1 LATLNPIGAFAQGRI
16 SSGLGFKLPPLTV
29 LIPAILVG
37 LAMLVPVAYLV
48 LRSASAGEEVWD
60 VLFRFRTVQTIGRT
74 ALLIATVTGVSA
86 LIAVPMAW
94 LTSRT
99 DLPFKGAWTLLAALP
114 LVIPS
119 FVGAFL
125 FISVMGPRGL
135 AQQAL
140 GSLFG
145 VERLPDIHG
154 LVGATFVLALLSYP
168 YLFLTVRGAINN
180 LDSSAE
186 EAARG
191 LGHSALSTFWRVTLP
206 QLRPSI
212 AAGSLLV
219 GLYTLSD
226 FGAVSLMRFPT
237 FTWVIFQQY
246 ESALDR
252 SLAAMF
258 SLILVAMA
266 VVVLLT
272 EVYTRGRRKYFRSGS
287 GAARDHRVQKLGAWK
302 LPAILFLGTISI
314 LALAMPTGVLVFW
327 LVRGVAAGEPL
338 LLLWQATHSS
348 VLVSALAALVTV
360 LLAIPVAALV
370 VRYPSLLSRLMEP
383 ISYVG
388 YALPGVVVALALV
401 FFGVRYARPIYQT
414 TWLLVF
420 AYAVLFFPVA
430 LASVRSSLLQI
441 NPRLEDAARG
451 LGYTQLGVLIRV
463 TVPLMRSGLIMGAAM
478 VFLLT
483 MKELP
488 ATLILGPLGF
498 NSLAT
503 EIWSASS
510 EALFARAAA
519 PALLLILISSVPM
532 GFLVI
537 RERGLRA

>member
-1 LATLNPIGAFAQGRI
+1 MATLNPIGAFSSGRI
-16 SSGLGFKLPPLTV
+16 ARGIGPRLPPVTILV
-29 LIPAILVG
+29 PAGMVG
-37 LAMLVPVAYLV
+37 LAMLVPVAYL
-48 LRSASAGEEVWD
+48 LIRSVGAGEDAWD
-60 VLFRFRTVQTIGRT
+60 ILFRLRTAQTVGRT
-74 ALLIATVTGVSA
+74 ALLIVTVTSVSA
-86 LIAVPMAW
+86 VIAVPIAW
-94 LTSRT
+94 LTART
-99 DLPFKGAWTLLAALP
+99 DLPFKGMWTLLAALP

-125 FISVMGPRGL
+125 FISVMGPTGL

-140 GSLFG
+140 GALFG

-154 LVGATFVLALLSYP
+154 LVGATFILAMLSYP
-168 YLFLTVRGAINN
+168 YLFLTVRGAINS

-191 LGHSALSTFWRVTLP
+191 LGHGAFSAFRRVTLP

-212 AAGSLLV
+212 AAGGLLV

-252 SLAAMF
+252 SLAALF
-258 SLILVAMA
+258 SLLLVAMA
-266 VVVLLT
+266 VGVLLLET
-272 EVYTRGRRKYFRSGS
+272 YTRGRRKYFGS
-287 GAARDHRVQKLGAWK
+287 GPGSSRRHRIHRLGVWK
-302 LPAILFLGTISI
+302 WPAIFYLGLVSTF
-314 LALAMPTGVLVFW
+314 ALVLPTAVLVFW

-338 LLLWQATHSS
+338 VLLWQATQNS
-348 VLVSALAALVTV
+348 VMVSGLAALVTV
-360 LLAIPVAALV
+360 LLAVPVAALV
-370 VRYPSLLSRLMEP
+370 VRYPSVLSRLMEP
-383 ISYVG
+383 VSYVG
-388 YALPGVVVALALV
+388 FALPGVVVALALV
-401 FFGVRYARPIYQT
+401 FFGARYAGPVYQT

-430 LASVRSSLLQI
+430 LGSVRSSLMQI

-451 LGYTQLGVLIRV
+451 LGYGQLGVLIKV
-463 TVPLMRSGLIMGAAM
+463 TVPLMRSGLVMGAAM

-498 NSLAT
+498 KTLAT
-503 EIWSASS
+503 SVWSASS
-510 EALFARAAA
+510 EAFFAQAAA
-519 PALLLILISSVPM
+519 PALLLILISSVPV
-532 GFLVI
+532 GFLII
-537 RERGLRA
+537 REKGLRT

>member
-1 LATLNPIGAFAQGRI
+1 MATLNPIGVFNSGRT
-16 SSGLGFKLPPLTV
+16 SAGAGLRLPPVTILA
-29 LIPAILVG
+29 PASLVA
-37 LAMLVPVAYLV
+37 LAMLVPVAYL
-48 LRSASAGEEVWD
+48 LIRSADAGEEAWD
-60 VLFRFRTVQTIGRT
+60 VLFRMRTAMILGRT
-74 ALLIATVTGVSA
+74 ALLIATVTSMSA

-99 DLPFKGAWTLLAALP
+99 DLPFRGMWTMLAALP

-125 FISVMGPRGL
+125 FISFMGPTGL
-135 AQQAL
+135 MQQAL
-140 GSLFG
+140 GALFG
-145 VERLPDIHG
+145 LERLPDIRG
-154 LVGATFVLALLSYP
+154 LVGATFILGLLSYP
-168 YLFLTVRGAINN
+168 YLFLTIRGAISN

-191 LGHSALSTFWRVTLP
+191 LGHSAFSTFRRVTLP

-252 SLAAMF
+252 SLAALF
-258 SLILVAMA
+258 SLLLVAMA
-266 VVVLLT
+266 VVVLLMET
-272 EVYTRGRRKYFRSGS
+272 YSRGRQRYFRSGS
-287 GAARDHRVQKLGAWK
+287 GSSRDHRVHRLGAWK
-302 LPAILFLGTISI
+302 WPAILFLGLIAT
-314 LALAMPTGVLVFW
+314 LALVLPTAVLVYW

-338 LLLWQATHSS
+338 LLLWQATQNS
-348 VLVSALAALVTV
+348 VMVSASAALATV
-360 LLAIPVAALV
+360 LLAMPVAALV
-370 VRYPSLLSRLMEP
+370 VRYPSFLNRLMEP
-383 ISYVG
+383 VSYVG

-401 FFGVRYARPIYQT
+401 FFGARYAGPVYQT
-414 TWLLVF
+414 TVLLVF

-430 LASVRSSLLQI
+430 LGSVRSSLLQI

-451 LGYTQLGVLIRV
+451 LGYGQIGVLIRI
-463 TVPLMRSGLIMGAAM
+463 TIPLMRSGLIMGAAM

-498 NSLAT
+498 KTLAT
-503 EIWSASS
+503 SVWSASS
-510 EALFARAAA
+510 EAFFARAAA
-519 PALLLILISSVPM
+519 PALLLILISSLPM
-532 GFLVI
+532 GFLII